1 MSDKAKAIKVVDRRL
16 FTSEGE
22 LKDEHRQE
30 LESADE
36 GSPSAAPAA
45 EAAPSPPPEPAVETS
60 PAFLRLLDMLAQTA
74 SLYLEGIPDPATGRR
89 AVDLGLARQLID
101 AILALREKTRG
112 RLSFEETD
120 ALEGLIG
127 ELQLVFSRLSTL
139 PKGRGGAAPPG
150 ARRG

>member
-22 LKDEHRQE
+22 LKDEHKQD
-30 LESADE
+30 LQSE
-36 GSPSAAPAA
+36 GETPQAAAPTPPA
-45 EAAPSPPPEPAVETS
+45 PPPEPVVETS

-89 AVDLGLARQLID
+89 AVDMGLARQLVD